1 MCREEL
7 SLARRV
13 ELSDK
18 LRAITGWPDLKFDES
33 GTLQLGSAR
42 AIGGSQSARDLLD
55 KAISGDNVLIIED
68 ASKRQDVVFCRVIP
82 GRWKN
87 SAVSNPPAYI
97 VLIDFADFDHLMGDT
112 EALKAFDVG
121 WGFLHEIDHVI
132 NDSSDRATVG
142 IAGDCEDH
150 INLMRR
156 ECNLP
161 VRSDYFFSFFPHAE
175 ESPFRTRL
183 VRLAFD
189 HDDVMSAKHRRYWL
203 IWDATVVGG
212 LNTREQVAELR

>member
-1 MCREEL
+1 VCREEL

-150 INLMRR
+150 INLMRANAI
-156 ECNLP
+156 C
-161 VRSDYFFSFFPHAE
+161 RSDQTISSRSFLMRKKALFARDSFD
-175 ESPFRTRL
+175 SPSITTT
-183 VRLAFD
+183 
-189 HDDVMSAKHRRYWL
+189 S
-203 IWDATVVGG
+203 
-212 LNTREQVAELR
+212 

>member
-1 MCREEL
+1 VCREEL